1 MIPHL
6 NHRRS
11 LQPSAC
17 YFFRKQL
24 RQIGGGQ
31 HSTKARTHKIMARTQ
46 LIRRPVCAGKPKWR
60 AHLPHFQ
67 KAWLNPHE
75 VHVIS
80 QHARGWKQFDWA
92 RFERNP
98 WPRFRKSKSFEK
110 TSGFWVGVFKNFQK
124 TSTCST
130 WSRGFL
136 GWFLWSHSNNNSE
149 TFKPKACE
157 TWVLYYRLKVQ
168 NSAKTGSIFSRI
180 PEFSLGV
187 GSQKR

>member
-110 TSGFWVGVFKNFQK
+110 TSGFWVSVFKKSSENINMLNMIKGFSWLVSLVTFQ
-124 TSTCST
+124 
-130 WSRGFL
+130 
-136 GWFLWSHSNNNSE
+136 
-149 TFKPKACE
+149 
-157 TWVLYYRLKVQ
+157 Q
-168 NSAKTGSIFSRI
+168 
-180 PEFSLGV
+180 
-187 GSQKR
+187 